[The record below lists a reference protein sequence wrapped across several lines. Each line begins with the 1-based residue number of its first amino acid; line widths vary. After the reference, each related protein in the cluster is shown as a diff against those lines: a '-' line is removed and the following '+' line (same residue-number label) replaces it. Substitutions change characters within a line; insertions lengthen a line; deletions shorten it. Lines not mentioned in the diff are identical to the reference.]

1 MADAAMLLH
10 TWESAQ
16 ALPPAARLLVLAA
29 PEAADLPMGAAV
41 ASLLARHRAWFGP
54 ALLGV
59 ADCPDCGTQLDVGCD
74 VDTLLDA
81 DAPEPGVHALDP
93 HAGGVRFRLPTLA
106 DLDAVATEVDEE
118 EAARLLL
125 DRCLIDA
132 ADDASLRERVAAR
145 MAELDPLAD
154 AELELQCEACGGRFT
169 RALDVG
175 AFLWREIEARVLH
188 LLGQVHALARAY
200 GWREADILAMSPAR
214 RQVYLDLIG
223 A

>member
-1 MADAAMLLH
+1 
-10 TWESAQ
+10 
-16 ALPPAARLLVLAA
+16 
-29 PEAADLPMGAAV
+29 MGAAV

-59 ADCPDCGTQLDVGCD
+59 AECPECGTRLDVACD

-81 DAPEPGVHALDP
+81 AVPEAGVHVLDTDED
-93 HAGGVRFRLPTLA
+93 GVRFRLPTLA
-106 DLDAVATEVDEE
+106 DLDAVATEADEA
-118 EAARLLL
+118 EAVRRLL

-132 ADDASLRERVAAR
+132 AEDAALRERVAAR
-145 MAELDPLAD
+145 MAQLDPLAD
-154 AELELQCEACGGRFT
+154 AELTLHCEACGARFA

-175 AFLWREIEARVLH
+175 AFVWREIEARVLH
-188 LLGQVHALARAY
+188 LFGQVHALARAY